1 MSSTGLSSQSQ
12 ALLDALAHSPQGAS
26 LDAIIGRL
34 AAPPHRRTL
43 QRQLAQLIAA
53 NHVAVNG
60 LGKATTYRLVA
71 PADAAA
77 GSRAAGGSPQ
87 EEDAA
92 SYIALSEEGREV
104 LAYVRRPRAGKNP
117 VGYDIGFLDAYVPN
131 RTFYLGSGAREHL
144 RRIGTTGLARRPVGT
159 HGRAIVN
166 RLLID
171 LSWASSRLEGNT
183 YSRLDTINLIE
194 FGRRA
199 EGKEALE
206 AQMILNHKAAIEL
219 LVDDAPH
226 LSFDRHTLLG
236 LHGLLS
242 ENLLPDP
249 NASGRLRRRV
259 VEISGSVFRPL
270 ALPQAIESQFDAILD
285 KAQAIDDPFEQSFF
299 VLVQLP
305 YLQPFEDVNKRVSR
319 LAANLPL
326 IRNNLC
332 PLTFIDVPERI
343 YVDATLGVYEMQ
355 RIELLRD
362 LYVWAYERS
371 TREYLEVRKNLAP
384 PEPLRLAY
392 RQQLHALVADI
403 VRNPRGR
410 VLAAIRDY
418 ARARVAAADRKAF
431 EEMVQDDL
439 KRLHEGVLARY
450 RLRPSEFLAWKK
462 ARKLP

>member
-403 VRNPRGR
+403 VRNPRGC

-450 RLRPSEFLAWKK
+450 RLRPSEFLAWQK